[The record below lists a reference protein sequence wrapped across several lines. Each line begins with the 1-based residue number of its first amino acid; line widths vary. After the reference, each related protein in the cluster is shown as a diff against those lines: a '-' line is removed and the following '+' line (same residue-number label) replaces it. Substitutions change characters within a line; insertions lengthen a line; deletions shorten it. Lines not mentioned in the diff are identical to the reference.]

1 MLRVLPSILPA
12 RRPAQR
18 YPLGLAVALLVSLL
32 VWFLIGLGKRSFLS
46 WRGLAFSCFVG
57 ATIYGACRLLQLL
70 WEARIARLPAGRQR
84 LAFAAMYFVGGCLGY
99 VVGMTLG
106 SRLFAIDIGRPG
118 AGDAIM
124 LGILG
129 ALAMIIGLA
138 FYSYGR
144 LEDRLRQSV
153 VRLHEAEVA
162 ERELALA
169 RTIQQR
175 LQPPT
180 EIEDAG
186 LRIAARNLPAVV
198 VAGDFYDVFRLPGG
212 AYGLAVGDVSGK
224 GMAAA
229 LVMAA
234 VKSRLPLLAA
244 GRSVPETLAALDA
257 SLLDELGPR
266 EFVALAYARFEPQSG
281 LLELGNAGLP
291 DPYLLVD
298 GGQPQALAV
307 PGPRLPLGLRAGVA
321 RECLRVQVAT
331 GARVLL
337 LTDGLPEAPTAGGD
351 PLGYEALVELLAG
364 VAPAE
369 VSRWLDAVVS
379 AVEARSPGP
388 RGDDW
393 TLLAL
398 ERR

>member
-1 MLRVLPSILPA
+1 V
-12 RRPAQR
+12 R
-18 YPLGLAVALLVSLL
+18 YPLGLGSALLASLL
-32 VWFLIGLGKRSFLS
+32 VWFLIGLGRRTFLH

-57 ATIYGACRLLQLL
+57 VTIYAACWLLHWLLQ
-70 WEARIARLPAGRQR
+70 ARIARLPVGRQR
-84 LAFAAMYFVGGCLGY
+84 LALAAMYFLGGCLGY
-99 VVGMTLG
+99 IVGVTLG
-106 SRLFAIDIGRPG
+106 SRLFAVDVGRPG
-118 AGDAIM
+118 AGDAIL
-124 LGILG
+124 LGTLG

-138 FYSYGR
+138 FYSYGL

-175 LQPPT
+175 LQPPAQ
-180 EIEDAG
+180 IEDAG

-198 VAGDFYDVFRLPGG
+198 VAGDFYDVFRLADG
-212 AYGLAVGDVSGK
+212 AYGVAVGDVSGK

-257 SLLDELGPR
+257 SLLTELAPR
-266 EFVALAYARFEPQSG
+266 EFVALAYARFEPQNG

-291 DPYLLVD
+291 DPYLMV
-298 GGQPQALAV
+298 GGAEPQALAV

-321 RECLRVQVAT
+321 RECLRVLLAP

-337 LTDGLPEAPTAGGD
+337 LTDGLPEAPIPGGD
-351 PLGYEALVELLAG
+351 LLGYEALVELLARLEPMEI
-364 VAPAE
+364 AP
-369 VSRWLDAVVS
+369 WLDALVA
-379 AVEARSPGP
+379 AVEARSPGQ
-388 RGDDW
+388 RTDDW